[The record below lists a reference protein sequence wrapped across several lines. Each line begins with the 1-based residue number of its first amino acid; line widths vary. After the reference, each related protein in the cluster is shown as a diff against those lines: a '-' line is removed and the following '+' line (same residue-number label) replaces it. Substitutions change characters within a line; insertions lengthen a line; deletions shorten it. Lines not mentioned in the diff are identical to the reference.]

1 VRGERE
7 TTKRRREKRRLEKR
21 VLLSGEREKKT
32 PKKKTGLGGGD
43 TDDDKRKLLH
53 SPRRMLRAIAR
64 GASFS
69 KKPPS
74 GRVLQEESDV
84 QKLFLLTQFR
94 ERIGA
99 EKQRKKKKNEEEEG
113 EVRGETREAV
123 VANEV
128 LEESRGCSSLER
140 KERVWRSV
148 QTQLTTIGLDLMG
161 RTGDVSETV
170 TTNKNVVKPSEA
182 IENEEGLFL
191 SGPASVGTVVSLYP
205 GIVYAKEA
213 LRFLK
218 GFPNVA
224 KENAFLV
231 ARYDDAVVD
240 AKPWEEERRRS
251 NGESSF
257 SGGGGGGGSD
267 SESGT
272 NSLSSSGNSW
282 PGFPLRDDFEEEKVV
297 GALKKE
303 WVEKLPPWLEQLSRP
318 ALHAKIKKSC
328 LDVATDLLVQA
339 GKHPIAFAHKVNH
352 PPRGKSPNVMICMH
366 DYDVVEGAK
375 EALRMMNMDAED
387 SQKLERMIHF
397 MRAAIPNVYLSNDI
411 RDYERF
417 DAAKSAQNKGFLKMV
432 SSFAAGSIFEDP
444 NEKTKDLTE
453 AQMADIVMKAAPTIA
468 LVATRDIEANE
479 ELFLDYRLSS
489 HVERPD
495 WYVPV
500 DADAEKRRWS

>member
-1 VRGERE
+1 MYAERE
-7 TTKRRREKRRLEKR
+7 APIGKM
-21 VLLSGEREKKT
+21 SGAEREKNS
-32 PKKKTGLGGGD
+32 KKKTERYR
-43 TDDDKRKLLH
+43 TTTRR
-53 SPRRMLRAIAR
+53 SFRIPRQMLRAIAR

-99 EKQRKKKKNEEEEG
+99 EKKRKKKKKNEEEEG

-191 SGPASVGTVVSLYP
+191 TGPASVGTVVSLYP

-240 AKPWEEERRRS
+240 AKPWEEQRRRS

-257 SGGGGGGGSD
+257 SFSGGGGGSD

-303 WVEKLPPWLEQLSRP
+303 WVEKLPPWLEKLSRP
-318 ALHAKIKKSC
+318 ELHAKIKKAC
-328 LDVATDLLVQA
+328 LDVSTDLLVQA
-339 GKHPIAFAHKVNH
+339 GKHPIAFAHKANH